1 MRKYI
6 KILFVLSTMFFFIH
20 VNDVNVFAETNTNQN
35 YERDYLSKV
44 YNSENGLEGTTANC
58 ICPAKDGFL
67 WLGGYTGLYRYDGT
81 EFKKYLMDDRAI
93 PVNDIVQ
100 DENGTLW
107 IGTNGEGIYSFDGE
121 NFKEYKL
128 DHDERGS
135 SVINKLYKDSEGIV
149 WIGTKAGLFSID
161 TRTEEKT
168 VKKYDE
174 FSEML
179 IQDISE
185 IGTGDTI
192 VLEKTGRVFCID
204 DENVREIS
212 ISGLEGE
219 GIPRCC
225 STDNGDTF
233 YIGTTRNLI
242 LKMSNTGEVLEKI
255 DGNGLSSFN
264 EIRQLDENQKWVCSD
279 NGIGIL
285 KDDKIEKMDFPFDDS
300 VEESCEDYQGN
311 YWFVSSREGILQLYE
326 NHFSDLESYW
336 GGKRRTANS
345 IQPYGDKIYVGY
357 DEGLFC
363 YEGKNQVT
371 DNLVEAC
378 GGARIRQI
386 YLDRENNLWV
396 STFEDGIKEM
406 TQDGKGEHGWTDVRK
421 NADRDKVAVDENSNT
436 LIGDVTYT
444 IQAEPLN
451 RDSTGKI
458 WTEEVKL
465 NDKLT
470 LPNGIKFPEGAKIS
484 DDGTKVVY
492 NGKTIFEFTDSQGGT
507 VKFTNLTSNSVDCE
521 VVVPNKNKK
530 DGVLTGEQDSLY
542 VKAKLDVSQLVL
554 ADNYAA
560 SGATTFENDKITN
573 HVDFESIPCK
583 DYKLTS
589 DETQTGTV
597 VADETIEADFSNTYN
612 NELKPGY
619 GVTNHFEY
627 SEDDGWQWSQQKDNT
642 EAQ

>member
-233 YIGTTRNLI
+233 YIGTTGNLI

-255 DGNGLSSFN
+255 DGNGN
-264 EIRQLDENQKWVCSD
+264 
-279 NGIGIL
+279 
-285 KDDKIEKMDFPFDDS
+285 
-300 VEESCEDYQGN
+300 
-311 YWFVSSREGILQLYE
+311 
-326 NHFSDLESYW
+326 
-336 GGKRRTANS
+336 
-345 IQPYGDKIYVGY
+345 
-357 DEGLFC
+357 
-363 YEGKNQVT
+363 
-371 DNLVEAC
+371 
-378 GGARIRQI
+378 
-386 YLDRENNLWV
+386 
-396 STFEDGIKEM
+396 
-406 TQDGKGEHGWTDVRK
+406 
-421 NADRDKVAVDENSNT
+421 
-436 LIGDVTYT
+436 
-444 IQAEPLN
+444 
-451 RDSTGKI
+451 
-458 WTEEVKL
+458 
-465 NDKLT
+465 
-470 LPNGIKFPEGAKIS
+470 
-484 DDGTKVVY
+484 
-492 NGKTIFEFTDSQGGT
+492 
-507 VKFTNLTSNSVDCE
+507 
-521 VVVPNKNKK
+521 
-530 DGVLTGEQDSLY
+530 
-542 VKAKLDVSQLVL
+542 
-554 ADNYAA
+554 
-560 SGATTFENDKITN
+560 
-573 HVDFESIPCK
+573 
-583 DYKLTS
+583 
-589 DETQTGTV
+589 
-597 VADETIEADFSNTYN
+597 
-612 NELKPGY
+612 
-619 GVTNHFEY
+619 
-627 SEDDGWQWSQQKDNT
+627 
-642 EAQ
+642 